1 MASSAQWERVQNIFS
16 AVIECDAAARSTKL
30 DLECGND
37 EALRRELLAMAALDL
52 AMRQDMIAF
61 DLDGNQLT
69 FGCDS
74 NLEE

>member
-1 MASSAQWERVQNIFS
+1 MHR
-16 AVIECDAAARSTKL
+16 
-30 DLECGND
+30 D